1 MVLVS
6 SLWYRTQSGW
16 EDRATAGAPV
26 DVGATE
32 SCVCVWS
39 TALLSPA
46 CTDATLFL
54 FQIITA
60 DFSLQ
65 SCHSRRLARRHSSS
79 LFFFWIIC
87 VPVCVLFFFFI
98 SVWHKNREWVKR
110 QNVNPHTRMC
120 FPLLDAKKVI
130 KISNFYSHLHNLLC
144 WDHKSHTPNS
154 HQHVL

>member
-1 MVLVS
+1 MLIINSLRWGVLLFIMPSLGCFMQFSLYCSLFVCVCRVKCIESRGKCGVGVVLVS

-26 DVGATE
+26 DLRATE

-65 SCHSRRLARRHSSS
+65 SCHSRRQARRLFSPLSFF
-79 LFFFWIIC
+79 LFF
-87 VPVCVLFFFFI
+87 
-98 SVWHKNREWVKR
+98 E
-110 QNVNPHTRMC
+110 
-120 FPLLDAKKVI
+120 
-130 KISNFYSHLHNLLC
+130 
-144 WDHKSHTPNS
+144 
-154 HQHVL
+154 